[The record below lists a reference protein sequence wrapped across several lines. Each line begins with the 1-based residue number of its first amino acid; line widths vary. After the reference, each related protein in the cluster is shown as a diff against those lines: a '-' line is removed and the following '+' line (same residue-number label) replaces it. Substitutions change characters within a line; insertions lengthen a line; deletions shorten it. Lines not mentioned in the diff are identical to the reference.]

1 MPNPDLIFAVAGVAA
16 LLAAILPRLLNRRAF
31 SLPLACL
38 IGGAL
43 LYLLPLD
50 LPDPDPVAHRA
61 LLEHATEICVLIS
74 LMGAGLAI
82 NRPFEPRRWTS
93 TWRLLGWT
101 LPLTVGA
108 VTLAVH
114 GLLGWPWAAALL
126 LGAVLAPTD
135 PVLASD
141 VQVGQPV
148 DSETDDDEVRFTLT
162 SEAGLNDG
170 LAFPLVFA
178 AIALASAGG
187 GLEWAGHWAL
197 VDLLYRCGAGVVA
210 GLLAGKALG
219 RLFFRA
225 QVSDLRL
232 AEHRDGFVALAATFL
247 AYGLTELVHGYGF
260 IAVFVTACTIRAAER
275 THGYNAVLH
284 GFIEQIERLFTA
296 WLILLLGGFVITGGL
311 AALTWRGAAVG
322 LLLLLVIRPL
332 TGWLATLGGRPGPRE
347 RGVLAFFGIRGIGS
361 LFYLAYALGQ
371 ADFGVPAEELW
382 AVVAF
387 TVLASLVLHGVTATP
402 VMARLDRLRGRADAD
417 RPADGDTGNAPDAG
431 KAGDTRENGAAGDG
445 GGLGDP
451 GNAEPVRH
459 P

>member
-1 MPNPDLIFAVAGVAA
+1 MGNPDLIFAVAGVAA
-16 LLAAILPRLLNRRAF
+16 LLAATLPRLLNRRPF

-38 IGGAL
+38 LVGL
-43 LYLLPLD
+43 VLYALPLE
-50 LPDPDPVAHRA
+50 LPDPDPVAHRT
-61 LLEHATEICVLIS
+61 LVEHVTEICVLVS

-82 NRPFEPRRWTS
+82 NRPFGRRGWSS

-101 LPLTVGA
+101 LPLTV
-108 VTLAVH
+108 LAVAAAAY
-114 GLLGWPWAAALL
+114 GLLGWPLAAALL

-141 VQVGQPV
+141 VQVGEPV
-148 DSETDDDEVRFTLT
+148 DSEKADDEVRFALT

-170 LAFPLVFA
+170 LAFPLVYA
-178 AIALASAGG
+178 AITLAVSGG
-187 GLEWAGHWAL
+187 TGWIGEWAL
-197 VDLLYRCGAGVVA
+197 VDLLYRCVAGVVC
-210 GLLAGKALG
+210 GLLIGKGLG

-225 QVSDLRL
+225 EKPDLRL

-275 THGYNAVLH
+275 SHGYNGVLH

-296 WLILLLGGFVITGGL
+296 WLLLLLGGFVAVGGL
-311 AALTWRGAAVG
+311 SALTWRGAAVG
-322 LLLLLVIRPL
+322 LSLLLVIRPL
-332 TGWLATLGGRPGPRE
+332 VGWLSLLRGRAGPRE
-347 RGVLAFFGIRGIGS
+347 RVVAAFFGVRGIGS

-371 ADFGVPAEELW
+371 ADFGVPAEEIW

-387 TVLASLVLHGVTATP
+387 TAMASLVIHGISASP
-402 VMARLDRLRGRADAD
+402 AMNRLDLLRDRAGND
-417 RPADGDTGNAPDAG
+417 RD
-431 KAGDTRENGAAGDG
+431 
-445 GGLGDP
+445 
-451 GNAEPVRH
+451 AEPATQH